1 MRTGQLHVLI
11 VNVAVGV
18 DVIAEVGVIGDF
30 AQVSLDIV
38 NKAVTGVASIH
49 LTLAK
54 RAGTERWRGRTDRI

>member
-18 DVIAEVGVIGDF
+18 DVIAEVGVIGDL

-38 NKAVTGVASIH
+38 NKAVTGRINTFDISE
-49 LTLAK
+49 
-54 RAGTERWRGRTDRI
+54 AGCN

>member
-11 VNVAVGV
+11 VNVVGV
-18 DVIAEVGVIGDF
+18 DVIAEVGVSGDF

-49 LTLAK
+49 LALAK
-54 RAGTERWRGRTDRI
+54 RAGTERWRGRADRI